1 MDSGDPTTLLLTKI
15 RTLDPDYAPKII
27 GYLLLQDFGEKDLMN
42 LALGPESVLQ
52 SIILK
57 VKSQLGL
64 FSNNLSSPPTPPSPS
79 PLNPICRPP
88 INGRGGGGSHS
99 NGFMD
104 FRRNSPSSPSST
116 SPWSINSLNPSNGSN
131 AHISPRHTPL
141 LSLDGVRTASISKP
155 LSSHQNN
162 GVSATDSCADAA
174 DLLDDQQLNDCLS
187 FLDDSSS
194 KAEDVADPRI
204 PLDYS
209 VDNGETHLHRRSF
222 SADAS
227 FGSGEDG
234 FGAGCKPCVY
244 FSRGLCKN
252 GESCKF
258 VHGGFPDNVDGNGIV
273 ADSPRKMEN
282 FVRQQEEIMRL
293 KMVYQQQRLAS
304 QILARAPQQLP
315 YEKRMDLLLQQHAH
329 RDGALSFGDER
340 YWSSSPGR
348 LERMELMAM
357 HFGDQSGSA
366 SRQIYLTFP
375 ADSTFKDEDVATYFS
390 LFGTVQDVRIPYQQK
405 RMFGFVSF
413 AHPETVKVVL
423 ARGNPHFICDS
434 RVLVKPYKEKGKIL
448 DKKQQHLIQQ
458 QIERGNYSPCTSP
471 SGIDPREQSDFHL
484 GSKMMF
490 YERREMMRRKMEQA
504 DLQRAI
510 EIERRR
516 FINLQLPE
524 FKNGG
529 VVPNHHRSFS
539 VGSPGYFSSASNQ
552 SPEFQSE
559 LIGAEA
565 LEVVDDTSELHP
577 YPSINSRTIKSNDS
591 NGAKEG
597 TNESETLEP
606 DTGSTI
612 ELVLPSNLFP
622 SATCTND
629 QKIDDSAESNAKAA
643 VSSTNEDEH
652 EPPATTSNLMQ

>member
-1 MDSGDPTTLLLTKI
+1 MDSGDATALLLTKI
-15 RTLDPDYAPKII
+15 RSLEPDYAPKII
-27 GYLLLQDFGEKDLMN
+27 GYLLLQDFGDRDLMH
-42 LALGPESVLQ
+42 LARGPESILQ
-52 SIILK
+52 SIISK
-57 VKSQLGL
+57 VKSHLGI
-64 FSNNLSSPPTPPSPS
+64 FSNNSPSSTPTSPS
-79 PLNPICRPP
+79 PLNPISRPP
-88 INGRGGGGSHS
+88 INGRGSSHS

-116 SPWSINSLNPSNGSN
+116 SPWSLNNSMNPINGNNP
-131 AHISPRHTPL
+131 HISPKHTP
-141 LSLDGVRTASISKP
+141 ISKP
-155 LSSHQNN
+155 FSSHQSN
-162 GVSATDSCADAA
+162 GVSATDSGSADAGGNA
-174 DLLDDQQLNDCLS
+174 DLLDDQQLNDYLS
-187 FLDDSSS
+187 FLDDSCS
-194 KAEDVADPRI
+194 KTEDLVDPRI

-209 VDNGETHLHRRSF
+209 VDDGETHLHRRSF

-227 FGSGEDG
+227 FGSGDDG
-234 FGAGCKPCVY
+234 FGSGCKPCVY

-258 VHGGFPDNVDGNGIV
+258 IHGGYPDNMDGNGIV

-282 FVRQQEEIMRL
+282 FVRQHEEMMRL
-293 KMVYQQQRLAS
+293 KIAYQQQRLAS
-304 QILARAPQQLP
+304 QILGRAPQLP
-315 YEKRMDLLLQQHAH
+315 YEKRMDFLLQQHAQ
-329 RDGALSFGDER
+329 RDGGLPFCDER
-340 YWSSSPGR
+340 FWSSSPGR

-357 HFGDQSGSA
+357 QIGDQSNSV

-434 RVLVKPYKEKGKIL
+434 RVLVKPYKEKGKVL
-448 DKKQQHLIQQ
+448 DKKQQQLLQQ
-458 QIERGNYSPCTSP
+458 QIERGNYSPCSSP

-484 GSKMMF
+484 GSKML

-504 DLQRAI
+504 DLLRAI
-510 EIERRR
+510 ELERRR

-524 FKNGG
+524 FKNS
-529 VVPNHHRSFS
+529 VMQNHHRSFS

-552 SPEFQSE
+552 SPDFQSE
-559 LIGAEA
+559 LSVADA
-565 LEVVDDTSELHP
+565 LEVVGDTSELHP
-577 YPSINSRTIKSNDS
+577 YPVINPMSVNNNYS
-591 NGAKEG
+591 NGAIEETDK
-597 TNESETLEP
+597 SELLEP

-622 SATCTND
+622 SASSTDDHKT
-629 QKIDDSAESNAKAA
+629 DDSAETNAKVG
-643 VSSTNEDEH
+643 VSSTNGNDN
-652 EPPATTSNLMQ
+652 EPPVTTNNLMQ

>member
-1 MDSGDPTTLLLTKI
+1 MDSGDPTALLLTKI
-15 RTLDPDYAPKII
+15 RSLEPDYAPKII
-27 GYLLLQDFGEKDLMN
+27 GYLLLQDFEEKDLMH
-42 LALGPESVLQ
+42 LALGPESLLQ
-52 SIILK
+52 SVILK

-64 FSNNLSSPPTPPSPS
+64 SSPSTPPSPS
-79 PLNPICRPP
+79 PLNPISRPP
-88 INGRGGGGSHS
+88 INGRGVSSHS
-99 NGFMD
+99 NGFVD
-104 FRRNSPSSPSST
+104 FRRKSPSSPSTT
-116 SPWSINSLNPSNGSN
+116 SPWSLNTVNPNNGSN
-131 AHISPRHTPL
+131 ANISPKNTPL
-141 LSLDGVRTASISKP
+141 LSLDGARTTPISKP
-155 LSSHQNN
+155 LSSHQSN
-162 GVSATDSCADAA
+162 GLSAADAGADAA
-174 DLLDDQQLNDCLS
+174 DLLDDQQLSDYLS
-187 FLDDSSS
+187 FLDDSCS
-194 KAEDVADPRI
+194 KTEDVVDSRI
-204 PLDYS
+204 PLDY
-209 VDNGETHLHRRSF
+209 DGETHLHHRRSF

-227 FGSGEDG
+227 FGYGEDG

-252 GESCKF
+252 GEGCKF
-258 VHGGFPDNVDGNGIV
+258 VHGGYPDNVDGNGIV
-273 ADSPRKMEN
+273 ADSPTKIEN
-282 FVRQQEEIMRL
+282 FVRQREELMRL
-293 KMVYQQQRLAS
+293 KIAYQHQRLAS
-304 QILARAPQQLP
+304 QILGRAPQLPMP
-315 YEKRMDLLLQQHAH
+315 YEKRMDFLLHQHAH
-329 RDGALSFGDER
+329 RDGGLPFGDER

-357 HFGDQSGSA
+357 HFGDQSSSA

-413 AHPETVKVVL
+413 AHPEAVKVVL

-434 RVLVKPYKEKGKIL
+434 RVLVKPYKEKGKVL
-448 DKKQQHLIQQ
+448 DKKQQHLLQQ
-458 QIERGNYSPCTSP
+458 QIERGVYSPCSSP
-471 SGIDPREQSDFHL
+471 SGIDPREQSDFHV
-484 GSKMMF
+484 GSKMF

-524 FKNGG
+524 FKNS

-552 SPEFQSE
+552 SPDFQSE
-559 LIGAEA
+559 LTGADA
-565 LEVVDDTSELHP
+565 LEVDDTSELHP
-577 YPSINSRTIKSNDS
+577 YSAINNNNYS

-597 TNESETLEP
+597 TNKSETLEP

-622 SATCTND
+622 SATSTD
-629 QKIDDSAESNAKAA
+629 DHETDDSAETNAKTG
-643 VSSTNEDEH
+643 VSSTNGNDH